1 MNPEKQFH
9 FICDEEGKRLDTYLS
24 ERFSITRT
32 KIKRM
37 IDEGHVR
44 IAGKPSKPSV
54 KTKNLM
60 EIDGEIPEEEPLNL
74 EPQEIPLSILYED
87 EYFLAVNKPKGMVVH
102 PSFGHREGTLVNA
115 ILAYL
120 KRQGTRVQGV
130 EGQEINSRESGVGSR
145 ESEIQNVLPSAGLKL
160 AKFEI
165 RNSASAAIR
174 PGIVHRLDKDT
185 TGVILIAKDTK
196 TQETLSA
203 LFKERSVHKTYR
215 AVVEE
220 NIKENEGVIEGN
232 IGRHPT
238 NRKKMAVL
246 KEGGRAA
253 LTFFKVL
260 KRLKGFSYV
269 EAYPRTGRTHQIR
282 VHLAHKGYSVAGD
295 VMYGKRAKHIAE
307 RPLLHAYRIE
317 FKHPVTCAPVFIE
330 APVPADIEEFVEKYA
345 I

>member
-120 KRQGTRVQGV
+120 KRQGTRVQGGT
-130 EGQEINSRESGVGSR
+130 EGPREMNGEHRAESIERYHFNSTLNTQHST
-145 ESEIQNVLPSAGLKL
+145 LYH
-160 AKFEI
+160 F
-165 RNSASAAIR
+165 R